1 MVNNGQKQQ
10 NGAKGV
16 HEIARY
22 EQIAVDIAGKIARGE
37 YAVGDKLYGRSVLA
51 GQYNVSPETIRRAV
65 ALLQSVRIVQSEAG
79 RGIMVIDRQRAVD
92 YIENFHQRQDL
103 IAAQQEF
110 ANLLLERQALDTA
123 IAQQIEKILSYTSR
137 LATLLP
143 RVDDIYIPPNSPIV
157 GKSLQQIGFRNKTGA
172 TVLAIERGTE
182 EYLSPKSEDAIHMG
196 DILIFVG
203 DEDSRMRVEALVL
216 ADQENTK
223 QTGE

>member
-1 MVNNGQKQQ
+1 MANNGQKQQ
-10 NGAKGV
+10 SGAKGV

-65 ALLQSVRIVQSEAG
+65 ALLQSVHIVQSEAG

-110 ANLLLERQALDTA
+110 AGLLLERQALDVA

-143 RVDDIYIPPNSPIV
+143 RVDDIYIPPDSPIV

-172 TVLAIERGTE
+172 TVLAIERGAE
-182 EYLSPKSEDAIHMG
+182 EYFSPKSEDAINMG

-216 ADQENTK
+216 ASQDNTE